1 MQWEVLWGYKE
12 HPWETHHS
20 APYFGQAL
28 PTQPPPDLAVSLG
41 PPTHHGRH
49 TTPAGPGPDGASS
62 RSAPAPLV
70 TPPRPS
76 EGGEGDEQ
84 RMYLGWETNGAAE
97 GRASRT
103 PSFNS
108 FGGPQAPFGG
118 TTCPPALPAATP
130 RGSPGSLV
138 GGRSGTSRSGRARR
152 DPGGGC
158 LCKRE
163 GTWGCKAAGREHGT
177 PSVRLCKRSR
187 ARPHER
193 ATVKNHCRERAVHQ
207 EPSAFV
213 RRARVHLYKSVHRR
227 PCESAAV
234 CCSHACSCVRAHTH
248 TLVHACS
255 CASVPG

>member
-103 PSFNS
+103 PPLTLS
-108 FGGPQAPFGG
+108 GGPKPRLGGPHVPRRCRQQPPEEALAPWSGG
-118 TTCPPALPAATP
+118 GVGRPGAGVQGAIPAAGACASAKARGAAGP
-130 RGSPGSLV
+130 RGESTGLRACGCASAV
-138 GGRSGTSRSGRARR
+138 VRGRTSV
-152 DPGGGC
+152 P
-158 LCKRE
+158 
-163 GTWGCKAAGREHGT
+163 
-177 PSVRLCKRSR
+177 
-187 ARPHER
+187 
-193 ATVKNHCRERAVHQ
+193 VKNHGRVRAVHQ
-207 EPSAFV
+207 QPSAFV

-255 CASVPG
+255 CASVPA